1 MSFKINERVIFTWT
15 FTEYSCEIVEILEYD
30 DYYKCYK
37 YKVKFPTNSF
47 AGSHVNPREILGYY
61 LKLDP
66 NYENNNQNKII
77 NNQRFD
83 IEI

>member
-1 MSFKINERVIFTWT
+1 MPFKINEKVIFTWT
-15 FTEYSCEIVEILEYD
+15 FTEFPCEIVEILEYD

-37 YKVKFPTNSF
+37 YMVKFPPNSY
-47 AGSHVNPREILGYY
+47 AGSHVNPREIIGYY
-61 LKLDP
+61 LKLDL
-66 NYENNNQNKII
+66 NYENSNPNNII